1 MIGFFKKIDRHS
13 ELMSG
18 MAERVG
24 VDLGEEVAERHIRAQ
39 DYRDALV
46 RCTHCDNVEAC
57 VEWQKENAHADVA
70 PPYCRNRDLFAHL
83 AE

>member
-18 MAERVG
+18 MAERLG
-24 VDLGEEVAERHIRAQ
+24 VDLGDEVAEHHIRAQ

-46 RCTHCDNVEAC
+46 RCTHCDNVGAC
-57 VEWQKENAHADVA
+57 VEWQQENEHADVA
-70 PPYCRNRDLFAHL
+70 PPYCRNRDLFSQL